1 LWFRLE
7 ALVVEPPEVELAD
20 LMLITREAPTASAQ
34 DLELERA
41 QEQTAALLMA
51 ALVLLL
57 PLMEH
62 RPDEAVEVQDANRL
76 VGRVERL
83 LTEAQQL
90 QTQLRTKGE
99 AEEEMLPQTEA
110 LESLSFVG

>member
-1 LWFRLE
+1 M
-7 ALVVEPPEVELAD
+7 VELPEVELAD

-76 VGRVERL
+76 VGRLERL

-110 LESLSFVG
+110 LGSLSFVG

>member
-1 LWFRLE
+1 
-7 ALVVEPPEVELAD
+7 VVELPEVELAD

-51 ALVLLL
+51 ALALLL
-57 PLMEH
+57 PLMEP
-62 RPDEAVEVQDANRL
+62 RLDEAAVGRDVSRL

-99 AEEEMLPQTEA
+99 AAEELQAQTEVR
-110 LESLSFVG
+110 ESSSSVG

>member
-1 LWFRLE
+1 M
-7 ALVVEPPEVELAD
+7 VELPQVELAD

-99 AEEEMLPQTEA
+99 AEEEMLAQTEA

>member
-1 LWFRLE
+1 M
-7 ALVVEPPEVELAD
+7 VELPEVELAD
-20 LMLITREAPTASAQ
+20 LMMITREAPTASAQ

-90 QTQLRTKGE
+90 QTQLRTKEE
-99 AEEEMLPQTEA
+99 AEEGRVLQTA
-110 LESLSFVG
+110 VLASSSSGGSP